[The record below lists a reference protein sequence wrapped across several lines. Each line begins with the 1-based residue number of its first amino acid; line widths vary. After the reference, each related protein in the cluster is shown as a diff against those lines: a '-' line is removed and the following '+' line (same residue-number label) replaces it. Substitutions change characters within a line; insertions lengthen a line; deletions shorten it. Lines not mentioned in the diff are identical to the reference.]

1 MMVQEQTAEAL
12 LARVAERD
20 EGALGK
26 LYALCG
32 PGLLGM
38 ALQILPDRRA
48 AEEVVESAFVR
59 LWNEAR
65 QQAHASHSVAAW
77 LVITTRNAA
86 IERRRAERQ
95 LPALARRPP
104 RPPQYLFSRLP
115 RPEEI
120 ARLEE
125 RRELLKKVV
134 NQLPQP
140 QRYALELAVFEGYT
154 EAEIA
159 EKLGEPLGR
168 VQAALRAGMRFLRHR
183 LRAVMGTWA
192 ANI

>member
-48 AEEVVESAFVR
+48 AEEVVESALVR

-65 QQAHASHSVAAW
+65 QQAHAGHSVAAW

-95 LPALARRPP
+95 LPALARRPR
-104 RPPQYLFSRLP
+104 RPPQDLFSRLP

-125 RRELLKKVV
+125 RRELLNKVV

-183 LRAVMGTWA
+183 LRAVTGTWA

>member
-1 MMVQEQTAEAL
+1 MVEEQTAEAL

-20 EGALGK
+20 AGALGK

-65 QQAHASHSVAAW
+65 HQAHAGHSVAAW
-77 LVITTRNAA
+77 LLITTRNAA

-95 LPALARRPP
+95 LPALARRPL
-104 RPPQYLFSRLP
+104 RPPPYLFSRLP